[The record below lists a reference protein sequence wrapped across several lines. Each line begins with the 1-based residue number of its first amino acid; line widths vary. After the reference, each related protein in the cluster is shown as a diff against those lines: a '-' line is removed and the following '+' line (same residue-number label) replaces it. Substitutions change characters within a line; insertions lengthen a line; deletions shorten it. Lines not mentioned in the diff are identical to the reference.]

1 MFTSYRGLCFSRSS
15 FNRHFLHWVFM
26 LGILCLLSCRKYLWK
41 LRTITTWEFGGV
53 RRVCA
58 NRAFWLVTY
67 RWCRCYCQQCSM
79 EHVRT
84 SAFETTVFFLSLGP
98 IWWELIL
105 NTTSYLNEKP
115 ELQLVMRSAWAPFF
129 RDVLFNG
136 RW

>member
-1 MFTSYRGLCFSRSS
+1 
-15 FNRHFLHWVFM
+15 M

-84 SAFETTVFFLSLGP
+84 SAFETTVFFDLVRVNFKHNFLFERKTWALAGDEIGLGP
-98 IWWELIL
+98 FFSWRFIQREMVVYHGKK
-105 NTTSYLNEKP
+105 SVAKP
-115 ELQLVMRSAWAPFF
+115 TINYSKLHF
-129 RDVLFNG
+129 D
-136 RW
+136 